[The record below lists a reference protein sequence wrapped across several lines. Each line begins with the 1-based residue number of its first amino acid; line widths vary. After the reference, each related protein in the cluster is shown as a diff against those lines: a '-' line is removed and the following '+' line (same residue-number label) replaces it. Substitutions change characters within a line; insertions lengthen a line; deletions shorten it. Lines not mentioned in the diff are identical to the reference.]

1 MRLKPNRSD
10 ADPVTGWTF
19 SSQTGEA
26 GICVA
31 NDGAS
36 VISGY
41 TPGYAVMDVEIWT
54 NILQFMA
61 DDEAL
66 EGSTWG
72 SIKANGIN

>member
-1 MRLKPNRSD
+1 LRLKPNRSD